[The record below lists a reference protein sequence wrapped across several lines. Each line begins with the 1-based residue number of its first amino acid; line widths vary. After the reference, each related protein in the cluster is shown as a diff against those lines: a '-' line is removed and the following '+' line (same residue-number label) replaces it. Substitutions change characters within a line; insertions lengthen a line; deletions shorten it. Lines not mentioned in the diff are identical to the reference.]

1 VQFLKEDALRFL
13 DIHTLLELPSNEH
26 SQDSLHAALPGPN
39 NNHHAAASGPID
51 NQSGD
56 VSDPCALALS
66 VPSSEAEHPRKTPQ
80 NEDQPVSGLSI
91 TPSQTLLSQILIYDV
106 CGVCFMG
113 CFGSDC
119 AQLAECGHIFC
130 RACLAEFCKV
140 QITEGNVQGVTC
152 PQADCTATPTPAQVR
167 SLVGEDLFSRYDR
180 LLLQN
185 ALDCMPDVVY
195 CPRLTCGLAVI
206 HEKSSKAAVCSVCSF
221 AFCVTCRNT
230 YHAAEDC
237 VCKGIEA
244 LWDDYASGSK
254 QRKHL
259 LETRYGRVFHFTVVE
274 YLSQNWVAVNSKNCP
289 HCFWRIQKISGCNV
303 MTCSKCKLLFCWA
316 CLTKLPDNI
325 SKHFMGNPCSQY

>member
-39 NNHHAAASGPID
+39 NNHHAA
-51 NQSGD
+51 
-56 VSDPCALALS
+56 
-66 VPSSEAEHPRKTPQ
+66 HPRKTPQ

-152 PQADCTATPTPAQVR
+152 PQADCTATPTPAQ
-167 SLVGEDLFSRYDR
+167 LPYDG
-180 LLLQN
+180 LLLEN
-185 ALDCMPDVVY
+185 TGMHLLYVVY

-230 YHAAEDC
+230 YHAAEDLSSRF
-237 VCKGIEA
+237 IYLAAA
-244 LWDDYASGSK
+244 LFL
-254 QRKHL
+254 KHL

-325 SKHFMGNPCSQY
+325 SKHFMGNPSFRQQQLICFNNCIWKWSVSDE

>member
-1 VQFLKEDALRFL
+1 MVLFTWVQFLKEDALRFL
-13 DIHTLLELPSNEH
+13 DIHTLLELPSDEH

-66 VPSSEAEHPRKTPQ
+66 VPSSEAEHPRETPQ

-106 CGVCFMG
+106 AQQQKQFGATVFECGVCFMG

-152 PQADCTATPTPAQVR
+152 PQADCTATLTPAQVQ
-167 SLVGEDLFSRYDR
+167 F
-180 LLLQN
+180 
-185 ALDCMPDVVY
+185 
-195 CPRLTCGLAVI
+195 
-206 HEKSSKAAVCSVCSF
+206 
-221 AFCVTCRNT
+221 
-230 YHAAEDC
+230 
-237 VCKGIEA
+237 
-244 LWDDYASGSK
+244 
-254 QRKHL
+254 
-259 LETRYGRVFHFTVVE
+259 
-274 YLSQNWVAVNSKNCP
+274 
-289 HCFWRIQKISGCNV
+289 
-303 MTCSKCKLLFCWA
+303 
-316 CLTKLPDNI
+316 
-325 SKHFMGNPCSQY
+325 